1 MWDTTEQTNMK
12 TKKFQ
17 SMEVVPYVAVEWLSQ
32 GDQTPNELMVWLE
45 ERVSNDANRQ
55 KNDW

>member
-1 MWDTTEQTNMK
+1 MK